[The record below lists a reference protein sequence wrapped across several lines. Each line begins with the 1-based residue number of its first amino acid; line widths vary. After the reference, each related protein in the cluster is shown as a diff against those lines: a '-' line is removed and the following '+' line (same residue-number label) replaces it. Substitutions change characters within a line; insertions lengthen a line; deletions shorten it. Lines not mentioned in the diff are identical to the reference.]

1 MNKKI
6 EKFLQFKGKRIV
18 LLAKEGTWWIAL
30 KPICEVLEV
39 NFNRQFQ
46 NLKNNRILSQLFAEQ
61 QMVAADGKLRKMI
74 CLPESAIYGWIFQ
87 IESNAP
93 GLEEFQW
100 ECYRV
105 LYEHFH
111 GSITG
116 RKELLSEKAKAQLEI
131 NRCMNTL
138 NPEVAYTHKQAVIK
152 VNHINALLRKLDA
165 EVLAE
170 EKTLFNY

>member
-18 LLAKEGTWWIAL
+18 LLAKEGVWWIAL
-30 KPICEVLEV
+30 KPICEALGVDYI
-39 NFNRQFQ
+39 RQFKK
-46 NLKNNRILSQLFAEQ
+46 LKENRILSQLLSEQ
-61 QMVAADGKLRKMI
+61 TIVAADGKLRKMV

-138 NPEVAYTHKQAVIK
+138 NPEVAYNHKQAVMK
-152 VNHINALLRKLDA
+152 VNHINAQLRKLDA

-170 EKTLFNY
+170 ERTLFNN

>member
-1 MNKKI
+1 MDKRI
-6 EKFLQFKGKRIV
+6 EKFLKFNGKRIV
-18 LLAKEGTWWIAL
+18 MLANDGTWWIAL
-30 KPICEVLEV
+30 KPICEALNV
-39 NFNRQFQ
+39 NYNRQFQ
-46 NLKNNRILSQLFAEQ
+46 NLKSNRILSQLFAEQ
-61 QMVAADGKLRKMI
+61 QMVAADGKFRKMV

-87 IESNAP
+87 IESNSP
-93 GLEEFQW
+93 GLVDFQW

-116 RKELLSEKAKAQLEI
+116 RKELLSEKAKAQVEI

-138 NPEVAYTHKQAVIK
+138 HPEVAYKHKQSVLK

-170 EKTLFNY
+170 EKTLFNN